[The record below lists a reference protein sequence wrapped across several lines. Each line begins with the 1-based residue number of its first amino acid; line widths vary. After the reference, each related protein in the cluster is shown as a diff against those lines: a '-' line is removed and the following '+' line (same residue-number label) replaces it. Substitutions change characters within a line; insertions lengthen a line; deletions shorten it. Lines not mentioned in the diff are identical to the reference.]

1 MDLLA
6 LRISKSWNREPDWF
20 YSLDSE
26 TQIKVLAAYRLE
38 TSTSEE
44 IKDRQAKIKRAKME
58 AMISKAM
65 GE

>member
-1 MDLLA
+1 LDLLA
-6 LRISKSWNREPDWF
+6 LRIAKSWNREPNWF